1 MDILDNELGRRL
13 STCEVAQRL
22 GVSES
27 TVRRYASKFGG
38 VRIGQRNIIFFER
51 KLIDAIS
58 KLQQEQRQIPMDGP
72 SGHQRKAEAQTVC
85 QQASGFEMGN
95 GRKGKMALPDPAN
108 RPDPH
113 GLLA

>member
-1 MDILDNELGRRL
+1 MQTIEQELGRRL
-13 STCEVAQRL
+13 STVEVAERFGL
-22 GVSES
+22 SES

-38 VRIGQRNIIFFER
+38 VRIGQRKIIFFER

-58 KLQQEQRQIPMDGP
+58 KLQQEQGQIPVARANCG
-72 SGHQRKAEAQTVC
+72 QREAEAETVRQQTGC
-85 QQASGFEMGN
+85 GEMGG
-95 GRKGKMALPDPAN
+95 GRKSKDAVRGSAA

>member
-1 MDILDNELGRRL
+1 MDALESELGRRL
-13 STCEVAQRL
+13 STVEVAQRI

-38 VRIGQRNIIFFER
+38 VRIGQRKIIFFER

-58 KLQQEQRQIPMDGP
+58 KLQQEQRQFSVDGP
-72 SGHQRKAEAQTVC
+72 SGNQRKAEAQTVC
-85 QQASGFEMGN
+85 QQAGGSKMGSGRE
-95 GRKGKMALPDPAN
+95 GKDALPDLAS